1 MNRVILKKW
10 SSIAVAAGLL
20 VGLAAPA
27 GYADSRHVYVLQAAN
42 AAETGLTESGMAVK
56 TQSLQVVHTPSSAT
70 HMEGQPLTLSAQIG
84 GQSTVTASVY
94 YRVDEQTV
102 KEMTLTGG
110 GGNEYAATIEGS
122 ELIGNTLYYYFEA
135 REGEGAPV
143 RSADYTVQ
151 LIGQARPE
159 AASAAPLD
167 LLITELVPDSTNVN
181 SADAYEFVE
190 LYNNSGRELDFADF
204 KLVYNTTSEWPLT
217 GSSHAVIPAGRAIV
231 LWVMNGKN
239 NSLTADDFN
248 RNYGT
253 QLIEGTDLFRVDGG
267 GGMANGA
274 ARTLE
279 IKDDSGVTLVSASYQ
294 NDEQTQP
301 NMGIFYQRP
310 AAGSVEM
317 IMMSSPGTLPA
328 TPGTVT
334 KEQTEAPVD
343 AHPGLI
349 MKHTPVA
356 EADAAADLTIEAS
369 LEPAGGAPASST
381 MNLLYKTASQSKFT
395 VVAMKL
401 QGGSYS
407 AVIPAAQLTEPA
419 VFYRIQADNG
429 GKPVTTETYTVQI
442 RNFPA
447 FDPQKAPLL
456 LITEVVPNS
465 TNVNGADGY
474 EFVEIYNNS
483 NQDIN
488 FRNYKLHYRY
498 TDKGPAA
505 DVIWSPTKQDFV
517 IPSRQAVVFWIING
531 SIPHLTAA
539 DFNQFYGTNLQE
551 DVNLFKVPAGGISNS
566 GKRGF
571 VVKTN
576 TGKEISAAY
585 YDADTVYEDG
595 KTETKENTGLQY
607 KYPLNGGTQMIKIG
621 SGSTFPG
628 PGVLEAGQVPDVPVA
643 ITIDTVPPTIEDR
656 TGITT
661 TDQSKGFE
669 IKAWAED
676 NEQVASVTLFLKSD
690 KQPDYIP
697 YQLTEDYGDLHYH
710 HKIYA
715 ADLIGR
721 KTIEYYYVVSD
732 GFNEVTSPTYKVEIT
747 GGPDQSDLRLNVKDG
762 DLIRGKK
769 TIKGT
774 AKTGNPDS
782 VLFEMDG
789 QPITAPTGTALEH
802 DAYFVFDVKNVD
814 YYFKNAITMGPEELK
829 DETILY
835 TFLDPITSYQ
845 TLSFPIEA
853 SRLKPGGENMIY
865 IRSGSKSGPF
875 DDRVEENK
883 DDFEIKNVRLVL
895 ADGTEITDPA
905 YAERN
910 VEIKMG
916 DSPGK
921 HEAIG
926 FRFSLPENLFT
937 AKSWLWDTEQ
947 EADGEHEIKAVSGGF
962 SASAKVTVDNTPP
975 SIAAS
980 LEDGKLYRGKFT
992 IQAEVTDALAG
1003 VDKVEAL
1010 LDGAPIQLP
1019 VETSSSQLAAGPHEL
1034 YIKAVDQ
1041 AGNVAEK
1048 TIRFEVPAEN
1058 PEAPRLISPTNGQ
1071 TGVGSSA
1078 DLKVQVKDP
1087 SGDEMNVSFYR
1098 GFLYDG
1104 TSKHG
1109 FDGFQNTADTEPPRV
1124 LAPAGEKSLTAE
1136 DYAKIG
1142 AEDGQ
1147 YLTTD
1152 SDDRFPYQ
1160 RFEIKLD
1167 PSVKPSDRVDVV
1179 WKGKSLPG
1187 RKVSLYA
1194 WSAAETRWITL
1205 EQVIAN
1211 EEDFTLQSTV
1221 TAGDYAHNGVI
1232 SVMVQDEIANAGTGG
1247 GAAQTAKN
1255 GPVSEDPY
1263 DFSFLWMSDTQY
1275 YSQDYPYIYR
1285 KNVQWI
1291 AENKDQLKLKY
1302 IIHTGD
1308 VVDKADQEYQWIEAD
1323 KNMKVL
1329 EEAGI
1334 PYGVLAGNHD
1344 VGHQNNDY
1352 SQFTKYFGDSRFK
1365 DSPVFAG
1372 SYENNRG
1379 HYDLV
1384 SANGND
1390 FIIVYMGWGLGEKE
1404 IEWMNQVVSMYPE
1417 RKAIL
1422 CLHEYLLV
1430 SNNRAPIA
1438 EEIFE
1443 KVVKPNKNVIAALSG
1458 HYHDAE
1464 LKVDQLDDNG
1474 DGIPD
1479 RNVYQMLAD
1488 YQGAPEG
1495 GLGYIR
1501 LMQFD
1506 MTNNKLHIKTYSPY
1520 LDDYNFYDPQEYPG
1534 KDEFSLDLDLQ
1545 AATKRVATDYIGV
1558 KVYTDQWIGTQEQV
1572 KSGDNAGVRWT
1583 GLASDTTYQWYAKA
1597 EDANSGQ
1604 TLSDIWRF
1612 YTGSATGGGNPPGTG
1627 QPGGSGG
1634 GGGGSGTPSSSGG
1647 HTTSAGSPATGQPA
1661 ANGVIVAAPA
1671 GNSTYVV
1678 SADLLKKAE
1687 KNASNG
1693 KLEIQIK
1700 PETETADPDRSVI
1713 LNLDAAALHEYMEN
1727 HASSLVIHTP
1737 GGQIAFAPRS
1747 LPGQLGEA
1755 DLLRFKFG
1763 TAVPANSGFEQG
1775 MTSSGMAYELGLYL
1789 VKGTESIE
1797 LNELG
1802 AAAEVRINLTEEQAK
1817 RIDADYAGVYE
1828 RVNGELRYVGGS
1840 FAGRTLTF
1848 TTDHPG
1854 TFEVHELRKAFSDM
1868 RGHWAEDIVRK
1879 LAAKHLIQGVDGER
1893 FAPYASVTRADFA
1906 LVLTR
1911 MLGSERVQGNVE
1923 FTDLAPN
1930 AYYTE
1935 AVKQAARLGLIQGS
1949 GGRFRPVDRITRE
1962 EAAVILDKMAR
1973 VLNPDIS
1980 SGPSGNTAAFGDT
1993 VSISEWARGAVYR
2006 MRELGVL
2013 SGKGNGRFD
2022 PKGYVTRAEMAKMMA
2037 QLIQLKP

>member
-1 MNRVILKKW
+1 MNLKKW
-10 SSIAVAAGLL
+10 GAITAITGMLF
-20 VGLAAPA
+20 GLAAPA
-27 GYADSRHVYVLQAAN
+27 GYADPSLPYVLQETG
-42 AAETGLTESGMAVK
+42 AAEADRTAESTAAQGL
-56 TQSLQVVHTPSSAT
+56 QIVHTPAVAT
-70 HMEGQPLTLSAQIG
+70 HASGQPLTLSAQISG
-84 GQSTVTASVY
+84 GQTTVTASVY
-94 YRVDEQTV
+94 YRVDDQTP
-102 KEMTLTGG
+102 KEVVLTNMGG
-110 GGNEYAATIEGS
+110 QEYAATIEGNQIVGGS
-122 ELIGNTLYYYFEA
+122 LNYYFEA
-135 REGEGAPV
+135 REGEGVPV
-143 RSADYTVQ
+143 RSSEYAVQ
-151 LIGQARPE
+151 ITGQSQPDM
-159 AASAAPLD
+159 SAPLD
-167 LLITELVPDSTNVN
+167 ILITELVPDSDNVN

-190 LYNNSGRELDFADF
+190 VYNNSGRELDFADF
-204 KLVYNTTSEWPLT
+204 RLRYNTNVEWPLT
-217 GSSHAVIPAGRAIV
+217 GSSQAVIPAGKAIV
-231 LWVMNGKN
+231 LWVMNGSN
-239 NSLTADDFN
+239 NHLTVDDFN

-253 QLIEGTDLFRVDGG
+253 QLTEGSELFRIDGG

-274 ARTLE
+274 GRTLE
-279 IKDDSGVTLVSASYQ
+279 ILAASGMTLVSASYQ

-301 NMGIFYQRP
+301 NKGIFYRHP
-310 AAGSVEM
+310 AAGSVDM
-317 IMMSSPGTLPA
+317 IMMDGPGTLPA

-334 KEQTEAPVD
+334 KEQTEAPGEAD
-343 AHPGLI
+343 PGLLI
-349 MKHTPVA
+349 KHTPVTV
-356 EADAAADLTIEAS
+356 ADAAADLTIDAS
-369 LEPAGGAPASST
+369 LEHAGAEPADST
-381 MNLLYKTASQSKFT
+381 VNLLYKTASQSKFT
-395 VVAMKL
+395 VVAMKP
-401 QGGSYS
+401 QGGVY
-407 AVIPAAQLTEPA
+407 AAAIPAEQLVEPSLD
-419 VFYRIQADNG
+419 YRIQAVSG
-429 GKPVTTETYTVQI
+429 GKSVITDSYTVQI
-442 RNFPA
+442 RNVPA
-447 FDPQKAPLL
+447 FDPQKAPQLL
-456 LITEVVPNS
+456 VTEVVPNT

-483 NQDIN
+483 DQDID
-488 FRNYKLHYRY
+488 FRNYKLYYRY

-505 DVIWSPTKQDFV
+505 DVIWSPDKQDFV
-517 IPSRQAVVFWIING
+517 IPSRQAVVFWIINS
-531 SIPHLTAA
+531 SIPHLTVA
-539 DFNQFYGTNLQE
+539 DFNQFYGTDLQE
-551 DVNLFKVPAGGISNS
+551 NVNLFKVAAGGISNS

-607 KYPLNGGTQMIKIG
+607 KYPVNGSTQMLKIG
-621 SGSTFPG
+621 SGTQFPG
-628 PGVLEAGQVPDVPVA
+628 PGALEAKQVPDVPV
-643 ITIDTVPPTIEDR
+643 TVVIDTVPPTLEDR
-656 TGITT
+656 TGITA

-676 NEQVASVTLFLKSD
+676 DQQVASVTLYVKSD
-690 KQPDYIP
+690 KQSDYIP

-710 HKIYA
+710 HTIYA

-721 KTIEYYYVVSD
+721 KTIEYYYIVSD
-732 GFNEVTSPTYKVEIT
+732 GFNEVTSPKYKVDIT

-762 DLIRGKK
+762 DLVSGTK

-782 VLFEMDG
+782 VIFEMDG
-789 QPITAPTGTALEH
+789 QPVTTPTGTALEH

-853 SRLKPGGENMIY
+853 SRLKPGEDNTIY
-865 IRSGSKSGPF
+865 IRAGSKSGPF

-895 ADGTEITDPA
+895 ADGTEIMDPA
-905 YAERN
+905 YAKRD

-916 DSPGK
+916 DSAGK

-926 FRFSLPENLFT
+926 FRFTLPESLFA
-937 AKSWLWDTEQ
+937 AKSFLWDTVQ
-947 EADGEHEIKAVSGGF
+947 ESDGEHVIKAVSGGF

-980 LEDGKLYRGKFT
+980 IEDGKSHRGKFT
-992 IQAEVTDALAG
+992 IQAEVTDALSG
-1003 VDKVEAL
+1003 VAKVETK
-1010 LDGAPIQLP
+1010 LDGEPIRLP
-1019 VETSSSQLAAGPHEL
+1019 IETSSSQLAAGPHEL
-1034 YIKAVDQ
+1034 YIQAADQ
-1041 AGNVAEK
+1041 AGNVTEK

-1058 PEAPRLISPTNGQ
+1058 PESPRLISPTNGQ
-1071 TGVGSSA
+1071 TGVGSTV
-1078 DLKVQVKDP
+1078 DLKVNVKDP
-1087 SGDEMNVSFYR
+1087 TGDRMDVSFYR

-1109 FDGFQNTADTEPPRV
+1109 FTGFQNTADTEPPRE
-1124 LAPAGEKSLTAE
+1124 LAPSGEKSLDAE

-1194 WSAAETRWITL
+1194 WSEGQSKWITL
-1205 EQVIAN
+1205 KQVIAG
-1211 EEDFTLQSTV
+1211 EEDFTLKSTV
-1221 TAGDYAHNGVI
+1221 KAGDYAHNGMI
-1232 SVMVQDEIANAGTGG
+1232 SVMVQDEIAGAGIGEE
-1247 GAAQTAKN
+1247 AARTAKS
-1255 GPVSEDPY
+1255 GPISEDPY

-1323 KNMKVL
+1323 QNMKVL
-1329 EEAGI
+1329 EQANI

-1344 VGHQNNDY
+1344 VGHQDNDY
-1352 SQFTKYFGDSRFK
+1352 SQFSKYFGDSRFQ

-1438 EEIFE
+1438 DQIFE

-1464 LKVDQLDDNG
+1464 LKIDQLDDDG

-1506 MTNNKLHIKTYSPY
+1506 MANNKLHIKTYSPY

-1534 KDEFSLDLDLQ
+1534 KDEFSLDLNLQ

-1558 KVYTDQWIGTQEQV
+1558 SVYADQLIGRQENV
-1572 KSGDNAGVRWT
+1572 DSGDNASVRWA
-1583 GLASDTTYQWYAKA
+1583 GLADDAYYQWYAKA

-1604 TLSDIWRF
+1604 TFSEIWGF
-1612 YTGSATGGGNPPGTG
+1612 HTGSASGEGNPPGTV
-1627 QPGGSGG
+1627 QPGGGDSGRTPSSGG
-1634 GGGGSGTPSSSGG
+1634 SISTPVGSPEAEQPAGNGVVTATPIGSGTYGVSAELLRK
-1647 HTTSAGSPATGQPA
+1647 AGSG
-1661 ANGVIVAAPA
+1661 
-1671 GNSTYVV
+1671 
-1678 SADLLKKAE
+1678 
-1687 KNASNG
+1687 ASNG

-1700 PETETADPDRSVI
+1700 PGNAESGQPVT
-1713 LNLDAAALHEYMEN
+1713 LKLDAAALREFFEEHQG
-1727 HASSLVIHTP
+1727 SLVVRAP
-1737 GGQIAFAPRS
+1737 GSQIAFTQRS
-1747 LPGQLGEA
+1747 LPNQIGEA
-1755 DLLRFKFG
+1755 DQLSITFG
-1763 TAVPANSGFEQG
+1763 TGVPGNSGFEKG
-1775 MTSSGMAYELGLYL
+1775 MSSTGIAYELGMFLI
-1789 VKGTESIE
+1789 KGTESRK
-1797 LNELG
+1797 LSKLD
-1802 AAAEVRINLTEEQAK
+1802 AAAEIQLNLTDEQAK
-1817 RIDADYAGVYE
+1817 LLDSDYAGVYE
-1828 RVNGELRYVGGS
+1828 RVNGELRYAGGS
-1840 FAGRTLTF
+1840 FAGRTVTF

-1854 TFEVHELRKAFSDM
+1854 TYEILELRKSFSDL
-1868 RGHWAEDIVRK
+1868 RGHWAENIVRQ
-1879 LAAKHLIQGVDGER
+1879 LAAKHLIQGVDAER
-1893 FAPYASVTRADFA
+1893 FVPAAPVTRADFA

-1911 MLGSERVQGNVE
+1911 MLGGEAETADVQ
-1923 FTDLAPN
+1923 FADLAPDV
-1930 AYYTE
+1930 YYTE

-1949 GGRFRPVDRITRE
+1949 GGRFRPMDSITRE
-1962 EAAVILDKMAR
+1962 EAAVILYKMAQ
-1973 VLNPDIS
+1973 VLKAE
-1980 SGPSGNTAAFGDT
+1980 PSAMPLGNDAAFGDAG
-1993 VSISEWARGAVYR
+1993 SISAWARDAVTQ
-2006 MRELGVL
+2006 MQALGVL
-2013 SGKGNGRFD
+2013 NGKGNGRFE
-2022 PKGYVTRAEMAKMMA
+2022 PKGFVTRAEMAKMMSEM
-2037 QLIQLKP
+2037 LKLSL